1 LDELAA
7 LVLDRESEGH
17 DPGGGI
23 RGPPLVEDADRGRD
37 RVAEG
42 ESAAKTASVCTGLE
56 SPETAVKA
64 TTSASVTVR
73 PAGRHSEPM
82 SISSK
87 YLECIVSGEPR
98 LEDNTRPREFRS
110 RVASASLPRS
120 S

>member
-7 LVLDRESEGH
+7 LVLDRESEVIVSPKW
-17 DPGGGI
+17 D
-23 RGPPLVEDADRGRD
+23 
-37 RVAEG
+37 
-42 ESAAKTASVCTGLE
+42 SAAKTASVCTGLE

-73 PAGRHSEPM
+73 PAGRPSEPM

-110 RVASASLPRS
+110 RVAPASLPRRS
-120 S
+120 